1 MLSRLYISNYAL
13 IDSLE
18 IDFRTGLTIITGET
32 GAGKSIILGALS
44 SILGERADAKSIR
57 NADMKSV
64 IEGVF
69 DITQFDLGQF
79 FSENDI
85 ECFGEECIVRREILP
100 NGRTRAFVNDSPVSL
115 AILKDLAIQLVDIH
129 SQHNNLLLS
138 KSSYQL
144 KIIDSIA
151 GNKTLLDNY
160 KQAYASFVAANKELE
175 VLKASI
181 EKKRTEED
189 YIRFQ
194 LNQFAELNLQP
205 DEDKTL
211 VAKHSRLANANE
223 IKETLW
229 TLKDLLND
237 SEGSVIENLFAAR
250 NRLNAISNKLPEA
263 NPLEERV
270 STSIIELR
278 DIFNEIVDL
287 NEQIECDPEQLERV
301 EERLDAI
308 YSLERKHN
316 VNNVDDLLALQK
328 QMQNAINEIDNSEE
342 LLQEKQKIAEN
353 NYQQA
358 IKLAAELSKIRKTT
372 AATFAS
378 QLESMARG
386 LALQNIKFE
395 VKFTDTELKCEGIDN
410 VSFMVAFNK
419 QQDLMPVETTASG
432 GEISRLMLC
441 IKAIVAKSM
450 NLPTVIFDEIDTGVS
465 GEVASKIGS
474 MMLEMSQNLQVM
486 AITHLP
492 QVAAKGKHHYK
503 VYKTDTATSTVTSLK
518 PLNEDERVTEIAAML
533 SGDTIG
539 AAAIEN
545 AKTLLAQTN

>member
-1 MLSRLYISNYAL
+1 M
-13 IDSLE
+13 
-18 IDFRTGLTIITGET
+18 
-32 GAGKSIILGALS
+32 
-44 SILGERADAKSIR
+44 
-57 NADMKSV
+57 
-64 IEGVF
+64 
-69 DITQFDLGQF
+69 
-79 FSENDI
+79 
-85 ECFGEECIVRREILP
+85 
-100 NGRTRAFVNDSPVSL
+100 
-115 AILKDLAIQLVDIH
+115 
-129 SQHNNLLLS
+129 
-138 KSSYQL
+138 
-144 KIIDSIA
+144 
-151 GNKTLLDNY
+151 
-160 KQAYASFVAANKELE
+160 
-175 VLKASI
+175 
-181 EKKRTEED
+181 
-189 YIRFQ
+189 
-194 LNQFAELNLQP
+194 
-205 DEDKTL
+205 
-211 VAKHSRLANANE
+211 
-223 IKETLW
+223 
-229 TLKDLLND
+229 
-237 SEGSVIENLFAAR
+237 
-250 NRLNAISNKLPEA
+250 PEA

-270 STSIIELR
+270 SSSIIELR

-518 PLNEDERVTEIAAML
+518 PLNEDERVAEIAAML